1 MPMQNNQGKRIFVV
15 ILGAIM
21 GILDLLSEEE

>member
-1 MPMQNNQGKRIFVV
+1 MQMQNNQRKRIFMV

-21 GILDLLSEEE
+21 GILDLLSEE